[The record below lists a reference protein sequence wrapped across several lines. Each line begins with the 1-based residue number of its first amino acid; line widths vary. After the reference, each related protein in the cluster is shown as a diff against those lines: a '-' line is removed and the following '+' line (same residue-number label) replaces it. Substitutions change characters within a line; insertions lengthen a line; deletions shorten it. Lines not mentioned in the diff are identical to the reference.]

1 MNGIYSQING
11 NIANLIYL
19 TTSYSYMNG
28 EILTDE
34 NEFITQKNNSFTS
47 IISLNKK
54 IIPRLKKAEAFYKQN
69 NVPNPFAFEFTETSI
84 YGYTIRFQMA
94 KDMILQYKSTTSFA
108 ISPYGKYEPINT
120 ILVETQFTF

>member
-1 MNGIYSQING
+1 
-11 NIANLIYL
+11 
-19 TTSYSYMNG
+19 MNG

-54 IIPRLKKAEAFYKQN
+54 IIPRLKKAEAFYQQN
-69 NVPNPFAFEFTETSI
+69 NVPNPFAFEFTESSI
-84 YGYTIRFQMA
+84 YGYTIGFQLSS
-94 KDMILQYKSTTSFA
+94 DMILQYKSTTSFVM
-108 ISPYGKYEPINT
+108 SPSGIYEPIST